1 MFEEDVQDDNRKLD
15 DEKLISSR
23 EYNQFIEAEKNRIE
37 AAYDEMVIRR
47 EEFLDS
53 VDEFYEKFFDET

>member
-1 MFEEDVQDDNRKLD
+1 MKV
-15 DEKLISSR
+15 I
-23 EYNQFIEAEKNRIE
+23 IEAEKNRIE